1 MGGLWGAVA
10 VIAWVWP
17 LLGALL
23 LIVGAVFGA
32 LLAIVVALVV
42 GFEKDSRPSWFL
54 PLFAW
59 WAVLPVASA
68 LLSVSVYRQRRGD
81 DRFW

>member
-42 GFEKDSRPSWFL
+42 GFEKDSGPSWFL